1 VNIATSLRRHV
12 VVAALL
18 GFGALAAIAAVLLS
32 HSTSA
37 PADVNL
43 NNLDC
48 RGHIEKGEPSAD
60 DPGATQVKYVF
71 ACNGPITGYMIQP
84 NVEVQSFETEVFATD
99 AKTKEIDAR
108 DAFSCNGDLP
118 GYGINCVGTYGFLDN
133 AQRTFDPS
141 EKSYNVVSST
151 FSIDGDICAEPRAD
165 PLLIVMTAV
174 KGSSSNNSQPTQNI
188 AGPFDLG
195 RPRRAGCKATPQSG
209 KLRIPK
215 QGAAEDPSNS
225 NVG

>member
-1 VNIATSLRRHV
+1 MNIVMSLRRHPAI
-12 VVAALL
+12 AALL
-18 GFGALAAIAAVLLS
+18 GLGALAATAAVLLA
-32 HSTSA
+32 HSAAA

-48 RGHIEKGEPSAD
+48 RGHVTKGEPAAD
-60 DPGATQVKYVF
+60 SPDETQVKYVF
-71 ACNGPITGYMIQP
+71 ACNGPITGYVIQP
-84 NVEVQSFETEVFATD
+84 NIEVQSIETEVFGLD
-99 AKTKEIDAR
+99 AKTKEVDPR

-133 AQRTFDPS
+133 AQRTYDPS
-141 EKSYNVVSST
+141 QKSYNVVSGT
-151 FSIDGDICAEPRAD
+151 FSIEGDICAEPRID

-174 KGSSSNNSQPTQNI
+174 KGSNNQPTQNI

-195 RPRRAGCKATPQSG
+195 RPRKSGCKATASSG

-215 QGAAEDPSNS
+215 EGPTEDPSNS